1 VLDASTLK
9 LSDPIDP
16 KFRLVAL
23 TWQDATTVAIAL
35 KLEKHHGKTR
45 QLEYR

>member
-16 KFRLVAL
+16 KFRLVAV
-23 TWQDATTVAIAL
+23 TWQDVTTVAIAL

-45 QLEYR
+45 QLECR